1 MWSTKLQNQ
10 YFNNSRSALLYRLDS
25 LRCYHVRTIIRF
37 KWSKKG
43 TPFHEKKYFPICH
56 HKNMVLLFLF
66 WKKRK
71 LVLGDYFTW
80 FWPVKTSWNDRKNAQ
95 NDLSEF
101 QCSRTRDYLFVKE
114 RENEKFIANFNT
126 LCPNNHFCMYWN
138 IEKKFSIVVFSFL
151 NLIF

>member
-1 MWSTKLQNQ
+1 MVKKRNAI
-10 YFNNSRSALLYRLDS
+10 SR
-25 LRCYHVRTIIRF
+25 
-37 KWSKKG
+37 K
-43 TPFHEKKYFPICH
+43 KKYFPICH

-114 RENEKFIANFNT
+114 RENEKFIANFNMF
-126 LCPNNHFCMYWN
+126 CPNNHFCMYWN
-138 IEKKFSIVVFSFL
+138 IEKKFLIVVFHSWIQFFKQKKEIL
-151 NLIF
+151 FQVLSS

>member
-80 FWPVKTSWNDRKNAQ
+80 FWPVETIGKMRKMTCQ
-95 NDLSEF
+95 
-101 QCSRTRDYLFVKE
+101 
-114 RENEKFIANFNT
+114 NFNAVEPEIT
-126 LCPNNHFCMYWN
+126 YSLKK
-138 IEKKFSIVVFSFL
+138 EKMK
-151 NLIF
+151 NLLQILIHYVQITISVCTEVLRRNF